1 MFFPQNRRK
10 DLCTVAAKS
19 RIATPFC
26 SAMSGQNG
34 GLGRTGQS
42 DAKKK
47 SQSFEKIGL

>member
-1 MFFPQNRRK
+1 MFFPQNRCK
-10 DLCTVAAKS
+10 DLCTVAAKGQ
-19 RIATPFC
+19 IATPFC
-26 SAMSGQNG
+26 SAMSRQNG

>member
-1 MFFPQNRRK
+1 MFFPQNRCK

-26 SAMSGQNG
+26 IAMSRQND

>member
-1 MFFPQNRRK
+1 MFFPQNTCNGI
-10 DLCTVAAKS
+10 CTVAAKG

-26 SAMSGQNG
+26 NAMSGQNG

>member
-1 MFFPQNRRK
+1 MFFPQNLCK
-10 DLCTVAAKS
+10 DIRTVAAKS

-26 SAMSGQNG
+26 RAISKQNG
-34 GLGRTGQS
+34 GPGRTGQS